1 VGDEIVFKLGNM
13 EYDWEV
19 VSIILMITRGLG
31 YAPFNYISHIKKARG
46 LASTLPIKTE
56 EEGGQFQSA
65 LVRARTRPL

>member
-13 EYDWEV
+13 EYDW
-19 VSIILMITRGLG
+19 

-46 LASTLPIKTE
+46 LASTLLIKTE

-65 LVRARTRPL
+65 LVRA